1 MWLWLCFWTGLEW
14 VDQQLRHENNNNIV
28 PQQSSLWKVTRVY
41 VVLFSSGHSIYSC
54 VCNQEFGSEK
64 RRGGG
69 QAFKKPAIATD
80 SRDDDGRT
88 EDRNLIPICWPSK
101 FPPHGLSWFF
111 SLFTLIPQAKQP
123 PQTTTT
129 CVRIYLQI
137 STCVLVCCYGGHK
150 RVVIGSI
157 DLWLNLNW
165 RIHGK

>member
-41 VVLFSSGHSIYSC
+41 VILFSTGHSIYSC

-111 SLFTLIPQAKQP
+111 LCSRLFREPSNHHKQ
-123 PQTTTT
+123 QQRV
-129 CVRIYLQI
+129 CE
-137 STCVLVCCYGGHK
+137 STYRSVHVCSYVAMVAINVL
-150 RVVIGSI
+150 
-157 DLWLNLNW
+157 
-165 RIHGK
+165 

>member
-69 QAFKKPAIATD
+69 QAFEKPAIATD
-80 SRDDDGRT
+80 SRDGQKTVIWFLFVDHQSFPHTALVDFFLCSRLFR
-88 EDRNLIPICWPSK
+88 EPSN
-101 FPPHGLSWFF
+101 HH
-111 SLFTLIPQAKQP
+111 KQ
-123 PQTTTT
+123 QQRV
-129 CVRIYLQI
+129 CE
-137 STCVLVCCYGGHK
+137 STYRSVHVCSYVAMVAINVL
-150 RVVIGSI
+150 
-157 DLWLNLNW
+157 
-165 RIHGK
+165 